1 MGGIQEHDKR
11 WVFQTTCMYCF
22 SSGTCVHLGH
32 CIFCF
37 AFGWP
42 PDMADRYSI
51 LKIGWVYTY
60 IQTTHI
66 SPSVWPIR
74 EGSGV
79 GSGFT
84 CVVWTF
90 CGSDLSSLSS
100 VKKRFLTDW
109 KRVWASTPRTSA
121 YRSAIMWMFSVFGP
135 LWSLLTN
142 ATNKKIIGIFSFFI
156 KSRPLN
162 IPFPENM

>member
-1 MGGIQEHDKR
+1 MCTPG
-11 WVFQTTCMYCF
+11 
-22 SSGTCVHLGH
+22 SLHLL
-32 CIFCF
+32 FCF
-37 AFGWP
+37 WMTPRYGWP
-42 PDMADRYSI
+42 YSI
-51 LKIGWVYTY
+51 LKIWMSLY
-60 IQTTHI
+60 IHTNNTI
-66 SPSVWPIR
+66 KSLCLTDK
-74 EGSGV
+74 GV
-79 GSGFT
+79 EWGVALP

-142 ATNKKIIGIFSFFI
+142 ATNKKIIGIYFFKLKAGLLKHTFSR
-156 KSRPLN
+156 KYVN
-162 IPFPENM
+162 NMTIWGARRLWM